1 MKPVS
6 NQLTVG
12 QSSWTAPDLQV
23 RRRRGADVPRRRGR
37 LPHYLAVSI
46 PILAIALLPGCSRE
60 QPVNAATANVKMEPP
75 RDPNTF
81 QVDKPD
87 EFPFVEVALRPTH
100 VDMSATGVV
109 APDVNRTVAVN
120 SLTGGRVIDIRARL
134 GDDVRKDDV
143 LLRISSSDLA
153 AAISD
158 YQKAVTDEILAR
170 RQRDRER
177 DLYEH
182 GAAALKDVEV
192 ADDAEAKALVDLKT
206 TAERV
211 RILGGDVNHPSS
223 VVEVRAP
230 VSGTIVEQNITPAAG
245 VKSLDNSPNLFTI
258 ADLSHV
264 WILCDVYENNLAQV
278 RLGDYAE
285 VRLNAYP
292 DKVLKGR
299 ISNISRVLDPNT
311 RTAKVRLEV
320 PNPSGILRPGM
331 FATARFTSQVT
342 VNRMILPQT
351 AILRLHDKDWVF
363 RQVGSNL
370 FRRDEIQGGEV
381 TPDGYQFVLSGV
393 RPGEQ
398 VVKNALQMSASGER

>member
-1 MKPVS
+1 VKGIVFI
-6 NQLTVG
+6 VR
-12 QSSWTAPDLQV
+12 QSVAGTGPDLLV
-23 RRRRGADVPRRRGR
+23 GR
-37 LPHYLAVSI
+37 WRNAGVAAA
-46 PILAIALLPGCSRE
+46 ILAINLVLAGCSRE
-60 QPVNAATANVKMEPP
+60 QPVNAATANLKMEPP

-81 QVDKPD
+81 QVNNPD
-87 EFPFVEVALRPTH
+87 EFPLVEVSLRPTRID
-100 VDMSATGVV
+100 VSATGVV

-120 SLTGGRVIDIRARL
+120 SLTGGRVIDIHARL
-134 GDDVRKDDV
+134 GDDVRKGDV

-170 RQRDRER
+170 RQRDRVR

-192 ADDAEAKALVDLKT
+192 AEDAEAKALVDLKT

-211 RILGGDVNHPSS
+211 RILGGDVNQPSS
-223 VVEVRAP
+223 VVEVKAP

-299 ISNISRVLDPNT
+299 VSNISRILDPNT

-331 FATARFTSQVT
+331 FATARFISQTT
-342 VNRMILPQT
+342 VNRMVLPQT

-363 RQVGSNL
+363 RQVGTNL

-381 TPDGYQFVLSGV
+381 APDGYQFVLSGV

-398 VVKNALQMSASGER
+398 VVKNALQMSASAEK

>member
-1 MKPVS
+1 
-6 NQLTVG
+6 L
-12 QSSWTAPDLQV
+12 SSKFS
-23 RRRRGADVPRRRGR
+23 GAGPR
-37 LPHYLAVSI
+37 PAAASQAAI
-46 PILAIALLPGCSRE
+46 AAAILALVLLPGCSRE

-87 EFPFVEVALRPTH
+87 EFSFIEVALRPTH

-182 GAAALKDVEV
+182 GAAALKDVEI
-192 ADDAEAKALVDLKT
+192 AEDAEAKALVDLKT

-223 VVEVRAP
+223 VVEVKAP

-331 FATARFTSQVT
+331 FATARFISQIT

-363 RQVGSNL
+363 RQVGTNL
-370 FRRDEIQGGEV
+370 FRRDEIQSGEV
-381 TPDGYQFVLSGV
+381 TSDGYQFVLSGV

-398 VVKNALQMSASGER
+398 VVKNALQMSASAEK